1 MVTGLSIY
9 EYGVWRRKMKLV
21 GVTAYAINIRNEE
34 HQNLELHDI
43 YGTDLLNYFYNL
55 ANMTVDEYAKDYVLE
70 NIFAYNIVDF
80 QTIRNVAGQD
90 LYDILYL
97 RIKTGDYG
105 EESEIVDSD
114 TGETTHTKSAD
125 EADVMPFGC
134 CIIVP
139 CGAYTEGIVLTQSLG
154 RNGITS
160 TIKKKF
166 NEYIKQL
173 DSQLRVVMNPIVPR
187 QYMERILTNGVLKT
201 VRLISF
207 GIPDDDAERYGIDRG
222 ARRVIQE
229 RVIRKPTGF
238 IRNKYDRIMECLR
251 GERTYDSIVEL
262 DDFEIDDLKMEFSF
276 GKRDKTISMRGL
288 ERLVVNEDVTDDV
301 VIENGHPTFAS
312 LCDVMREIGEDYLRA
327 KGAID

>member
-1 MVTGLSIY
+1 
-9 EYGVWRRKMKLV
+9 MKLV
-21 GVTAYAINIRNEE
+21 GVTTYGISIRNEE
-34 HQNLELHDI
+34 HKNLELHDI
-43 YGTDLLNYFYNL
+43 YGTTLLDYFYNI
-55 ANMTVDEYAKDYVLE
+55 ANTAVNEYDKDSALE
-70 NIFAYNIVDF
+70 NVFAYNVVNF
-80 QTIRNVAGQD
+80 QTIKNEAGQD
-90 LYDILYL
+90 IYDILYL

-114 TGETTHTKSAD
+114 TGKTTHTKSVD

-139 CGAYTEGIVLTQSLG
+139 CGEYTEGIVLTQSLG

-160 TIKKKF
+160 IIKKRF
-166 NEYIKQL
+166 NEYIKEL
-173 DSQLRVVMNPIVPR
+173 DSQLRVVMNPLVPG
-187 QYMERILTNGVLKT
+187 QYMERLLNDGVLKAI
-201 VRLISF
+201 RLVSF

-222 ARRVIQE
+222 ARRVVQE

-238 IRNKYDRIMECLR
+238 IRNKYERIMECLR
-251 GERTYDSIVEL
+251 GERTYESIVEL

-288 ERLVVNEDVTDDV
+288 ERLVVNEDVTNDV
-301 VIENGHPTFAS
+301 IIENGHPTFAS
-312 LCDVMREIGEDYLRA
+312 LCSVMREIGEEYLRA

>member
-1 MVTGLSIY
+1 
-9 EYGVWRRKMKLV
+9 MKLV
-21 GVTAYAINIRNEE
+21 GITAYGINVRNENN
-34 HQNLELHDI
+34 QNLELHDI
-43 YGTDLLNYFYNL
+43 YGATLLDYFYTI
-55 ANMTVDEYAKDYVLE
+55 ANTNVNEYDKDTVLE
-70 NIFAYNIVDF
+70 NIFAYNAVDIRK
-80 QTIRNVAGQD
+80 IRNAAGQD
-90 LYDILYL
+90 VYDILYL

-114 TGETTHTKSAD
+114 TGETTHTKSVE

-139 CGAYTEGIVLTQSLG
+139 CGEYTEGIVLTQSLG
-154 RNGITS
+154 RNGITG
-160 TIKKKF
+160 TIKKRF
-166 NEYIKQL
+166 NEYIREL

-187 QYMERILTNGVLKT
+187 QYMERILNNGELKAI
-201 VRLISF
+201 RLVSF
-207 GIPDDDAERYGIDRG
+207 GMPDDDAERYGIDRG
-222 ARRVIQE
+222 ARRIIQE

-238 IRNKYDRIMECLR
+238 IRNNYERIMECLR

-288 ERLVVNEDVTDDV
+288 DRLVVNEDVTDDV
-301 VIENGHPTFAS
+301 VIENGHPTFES
-312 LCDVMREIGEDYLRA
+312 LCDVMRVIGEDYLRA

>member
-1 MVTGLSIY
+1 
-9 EYGVWRRKMKLV
+9 MKLV
-21 GVTAYAINIRNEE
+21 GVTAYGINVRNED
-34 HQNLELHDI
+34 NKNIELHDI
-43 YGTDLLNYFYNL
+43 YGTTLLDYFFNIVNR
-55 ANMTVDEYAKDYVLE
+55 AVDEYAKDVALE
-70 NIFAYNIVDF
+70 NIFAYNEVDF
-80 QTIRNVAGQD
+80 QTIKNANGQD
-90 LYDILYL
+90 IYEVLYL

-114 TGETTHTKSAD
+114 TGETTHTKSVD

-134 CIIVP
+134 CILVP
-139 CGAYTEGIVLTQSLG
+139 CGEYTEGIVLTQSLG

-166 NEYIKQL
+166 NQYIKEL
-173 DSQLRVVMNPIVPR
+173 DSQLRVVMNPIMPR
-187 QYMERILTNGVLKT
+187 QYMERILNNGVLKT

-207 GIPDDDAERYGIDRG
+207 GIPDDDAEKYGIDRG

-238 IRNKYDRIMECLR
+238 ARNKYDRIMECIR
-251 GERTYDSIVEL
+251 GERAYNTIVEL

-276 GKRDKTISMRGL
+276 GKRNKTISMRGL
-288 ERLVVNEDVTDDV
+288 DRLVVNEEVTDDV
-301 VIENGHPTFAS
+301 IIENGHPTFAS
-312 LCDVMREIGEDYLRA
+312 ICNVMREIGEEYLRA

>member
-1 MVTGLSIY
+1 
-9 EYGVWRRKMKLV
+9 MKLV
-21 GVTAYAINIRNEE
+21 GVTAYGINVRNEDNK
-34 HQNLELHDI
+34 NLELHDI
-43 YGTDLLNYFYNL
+43 YGTTLLDYFFNI
-55 ANMTVDEYAKDYVLE
+55 ANRAVDEYAKDVALE
-70 NIFAYNIVDF
+70 NIFAYNEVDF
-80 QTIRNVAGQD
+80 QTIKNANGQD
-90 LYDILYL
+90 IYEILYL

-114 TGETTHTKSAD
+114 TGETTHTKSVD

-134 CIIVP
+134 CILVP
-139 CGAYTEGIVLTQSLG
+139 CGEYTEGIVLTQSLG

-166 NEYIKQL
+166 NQYIKEL
-173 DSQLRVVMNPIVPR
+173 DSQLRVVMNPIMPR
-187 QYMERILTNGVLKT
+187 QYMERILNDGVLKT

-207 GIPDDDAERYGIDRG
+207 GIPDDDAEKYGIDRG

-238 IRNKYDRIMECLR
+238 ARNKYDRIMECIR
-251 GERTYDSIVEL
+251 GERAYNTIVEL

-276 GKRDKTISMRGL
+276 GKRNKTISMRGL
-288 ERLVVNEDVTDDV
+288 DRLVVNEEVTDDV
-301 VIENGHPTFAS
+301 IIENGHPTFVS
-312 LCDVMREIGEDYLRA
+312 ICNVMREIGEEYLRA